1 MNNPMYRPDEEARIG
16 PYAYDRRMIG
26 RACKIE
32 SVLSPIGGEWRYA
45 VSTASGMS
53 TIVLEATLMKQHE
66 RGDWRDTAY
75 IFWPQR
81 EAR

>member
-1 MNNPMYRPDEEARIG
+1 MKHPTFHPGEEARVG
-16 PYAYDRRMIG
+16 RSAYDRRMIG
-26 RACKIE
+26 RVCRIE
-32 SVLSPIGGEWRYA
+32 SVASPIQGEWRYV

-53 TIVLEATLMKQHE
+53 SIVLEATLQKQHE
-66 RGDWRDTAY
+66 RGDWRDMAY